1 MVVLNSNKI
10 DKRGIK
16 GAPDWIIEILSDDT
30 RRHDKIT
37 KRELYQEAGVRE
49 YWIVEPDY
57 HYVEVFILNNGILE
71 SVELYSE
78 TDTAR
83 CSVLPQLAIDMS
95 VIFPEG

>member
-1 MVVLNSNKI
+1 MVVLNRNKI

-71 SVELYSE
+71 SVELYS
-78 TDTAR
+78 
-83 CSVLPQLAIDMS
+83 
-95 VIFPEG
+95 